1 MNRILTAFAAVA
13 LTCVYSTEAQTQ
25 NTAADT
31 AYTPSQDFQSGRQV
45 IAVYFGASWCKP
57 CDRPDMKEA
66 VRRMKPMLLAQA
78 VKHGA
83 FFSAM
88 GVALDR
94 DLAKALTFLTPN
106 GAFDEYVIGSD
117 LTSLA
122 AERFI
127 WGDPDNIP
135 AVPQVV
141 VLERNLKVERG
152 KPITFGA
159 TRVVRRIRGDSIPPW
174 VKAGATVSFDPKW

>member
-1 MNRILTAFAAVA
+1 
-13 LTCVYSTEAQTQ
+13 
-25 NTAADT
+25 
-31 AYTPSQDFQSGRQV
+31 
-45 IAVYFGASWCKP
+45 
-57 CDRPDMKEA
+57 
-66 VRRMKPMLLAQA
+66 MKPMLLAQA

-127 WGDPDNIP
+127 RWSHSRSGRSFGIAPNSRNRAHATSFDCP
-135 AVPQVV
+135 AVPRRCG
-141 VLERNLKVERG
+141 LAAAGHPRR
-152 KPITFGA
+152 PIAASVGHGLQPVGR
-159 TRVVRRIRGDSIPPW
+159 RV
-174 VKAGATVSFDPKW
+174 AGPGHHRSGRA